1 VADSPAPDPSP
12 RKRDWRSARTAAAF
26 VVAYALPVVVAGT
39 HAFQL
44 VDMALWRMDAG
55 LDELLQMVAGIIGP
69 SYVAGLVGA
78 TIATA
83 LGFLVR
89 TIARARLRAGQADP
103 LEQLRALASA
113 HPRRVAALLPA
124 PAVAWAALVAA
135 HNLGQFDYHRSFS
148 VLPGLILPVIVALLA
163 HVALARRGF
172 RALLAPTLDEAE
184 AGAEQAHADGF
195 TFDAVAVTRET
206 RAAVGGLA
214 AISAM
219 MTAAMFV
226 LPVSRMRD
234 PAFVGALAAYVALTA
249 SVAFLF
255 RRASRISIGLDGIF
269 VRGSSRARFF
279 GFRDID
285 GAEVRGSD
293 LVLLRGQHVV
303 LRLQLH
309 GKDASRRDALLVR
322 LQAAIS
328 RAVAERDDPATSFV
342 SGASTADIT
351 RAAEGGADYRK
362 QAVSREQLWAVL
374 EGPAI
379 DTASRRAAAE
389 ALSRS
394 REPKE
399 RARLRIAAEQ
409 CAEPSVRIRMN
420 ELLADDPKDDI
431 VGDANANEDARR
443 LTSRTDRL
451 ASSRSR
457 RPRTP

>member
-1 VADSPAPDPSP
+1 MADSRAPDPTST
-12 RKRDWRSARTAAAF
+12 KRDWRSARTVASF
-26 VVAYALPVVVAGT
+26 VVAYALPVIVART

-44 VDMALWRMDAG
+44 VDMALWRMDEG

-69 SYVAGLVGA
+69 SYVMGLVAA
-78 TIATA
+78 TIAMA
-83 LGFLVR
+83 VGFLVR
-89 TIARARLRAGQADP
+89 TVARARLRAGQADP
-103 LEQLRALASA
+103 LEQLRALAAA
-113 HPRRVAALLPA
+113 HPLRAYALLAA
-124 PAVAWAALVAA
+124 PAAAWMALVIG
-135 HNLGQFDYHRSFS
+135 HNLRQFDYHRSFS
-148 VLPGLILPVIVALLA
+148 LLPGLILPAIVGLLA
-163 HVALARRGF
+163 HVALGRRGL
-172 RALLAPTLDEAE
+172 RALLAPTLDESE
-184 AGAEQAHADGF
+184 ASAEQAQADGF

-234 PAFVGALAAYVALTA
+234 PAFVGALAAYVALAA
-249 SVAFLF
+249 SAAFLF

-279 GFRDID
+279 GFRDVD

-322 LQAAIS
+322 LRAAIS
-328 RAVAERDDPATSFV
+328 RALAERDDPATSFV

-394 REPKE
+394 REPAE

-409 CAEPSVRIRMN
+409 CAEPSVRLRMH
-420 ELLADDPKDDI
+420 ELLA
-431 VGDANANEDARR
+431 GDAEDIDDDVVNEDAR
-443 LTSRTDRL
+443 LL
-451 ASSRSR
+451 R
-457 RPRTP
+457 RQWP

>member
-1 VADSPAPDPSP
+1 M
-12 RKRDWRSARTAAAF
+12 
-26 VVAYALPVVVAGT
+26 VAYALPVIIART

-44 VDMALWRMDAG
+44 VDMALWRMDEG

-69 SYVAGLVGA
+69 SYVTGLVAA
-78 TIATA
+78 TIAMA
-83 LGFLVR
+83 VGFLVR
-89 TIARARLRAGQADP
+89 TVARARLRAGQADP
-103 LEQLRALASA
+103 LEQLRALAAA
-113 HPRRVAALLPA
+113 HPLRAHALPAALA
-124 PAVAWAALVAA
+124 AAWMALVVGR
-135 HNLGQFDYHRSFS
+135 NLAQFNYHRSFS
-148 VLPGLILPVIVALLA
+148 PLVGLILPAIVALLA
-163 HVALARRGF
+163 HVALGRRGL
-172 RALLAPTLDEAE
+172 RALLAPTLDAAE
-184 AGAEQAHADGF
+184 AGAELAHADGF

-219 MTAAMFV
+219 MTAAMFA

-234 PAFVGALAAYVALTA
+234 PAFVGALAAYVALAA
-249 SVAFLF
+249 SAAFFF

-279 GFRDID
+279 GFRDVD
-285 GAEVRGSD
+285 GAEVRGGD
-293 LVLLRGQHVV
+293 LVLLRGQHVA

-322 LQAAIS
+322 LRAAIS
-328 RAVAERDDPATSFV
+328 RALAERDDPATSFV

-394 REPKE
+394 REPAE

-409 CAEPSVRIRMN
+409 CAEPSVRLRMH
-420 ELLADDPKDDI
+420 ELLA
-431 VGDANANEDARR
+431 GDAEDIDDDVVNEDAR
-443 LTSRTDRL
+443 LL
-451 ASSRSR
+451 R
-457 RPRTP
+457 RQWP

>member
-1 VADSPAPDPSP
+1 MADSRAPDPTST
-12 RKRDWRSARTAAAF
+12 KRDWRSARTVASF
-26 VVAYALPVVVAGT
+26 VVAYALPVIVART

-44 VDMALWRMDAG
+44 VDMALWRMDEG

-69 SYVAGLVGA
+69 SYVTGLVAA
-78 TIATA
+78 TIAMA
-83 LGFLVR
+83 VGFLVR
-89 TIARARLRAGQADP
+89 TVARARLRAGQADP
-103 LEQLRALASA
+103 LEQLRALAAA
-113 HPRRVAALLPA
+113 HPLRAHALPAALA
-124 PAVAWAALVAA
+124 AAWMALVVGR
-135 HNLGQFDYHRSFS
+135 NLAQFDYHRSFS
-148 VLPGLILPVIVALLA
+148 PLVGLILPAIVGLLA
-163 HVALARRGF
+163 HVALGRRGL
-172 RALLAPTLDEAE
+172 RALLAPTLDAAE
-184 AGAEQAHADGF
+184 AGAELAHADGF

-206 RAAVGGLA
+206 CAAVGGLA

-234 PAFVGALAAYVALTA
+234 PAFVGALAAYVALAA
-249 SVAFLF
+249 SAAFLF

-279 GFRDID
+279 GFRDVD
-285 GAEVRGSD
+285 GAEVRGGD

-322 LQAAIS
+322 LRAAIS
-328 RAVAERDDPATSFV
+328 RALAERDDPPTCFV

-362 QAVSREQLWAVL
+362 QSVSREQLWAVL

-394 REPKE
+394 REPAE

-409 CAEPSVRIRMN
+409 CAEPSVRLRMN
-420 ELLADDPKDDI
+420 ELLA
-431 VGDANANEDARR
+431 GDAEDIDDDVVNEDAR
-443 LTSRTDRL
+443 LL
-451 ASSRSR
+451 R
-457 RPRTP
+457 RQWP

>member
-1 VADSPAPDPSP
+1 VADSPATDPSA
-12 RKRDWRSARTAAAF
+12 RKRDWRTPRTVAAF
-26 VVAYALPVVVAGT
+26 VVAYALPVIVARA

-44 VDMALWRMDAG
+44 VDMALWRMGDH
-55 LDELLQMVAGIIGP
+55 LDELFEMAAGIVGP

-89 TIARARLRAGQADP
+89 TLARARLRAGQPDP
-103 LEQLRALASA
+103 LEQLRGLVSAHARRALAV
-113 HPRRVAALLPA
+113 VAA
-124 PAVAWAALVAA
+124 PAVAWMALVVA
-135 HNLGQFDYHRSFS
+135 HNLRHFDYHRSFS
-148 VLPGLILPVIVALLA
+148 VLPGLILPALVALFA
-163 HVALARRGF
+163 HVALARRGL
-172 RALLAPTLDEAE
+172 RALFAPTLDAAE
-184 AGAEQAHADGF
+184 AGAELAHAEGF

-214 AISAM
+214 AVSAL

-234 PAFVGALAAYVALTA
+234 PAFLGALAAYVALTA
-249 SVAFLF
+249 SAALLF

-293 LVLLRGQHVV
+293 LVLFRGLHVV

-322 LQAAIS
+322 LRAAIA

-351 RAAEGGADYRK
+351 RAAEGGGDYRK

-394 REPKE
+394 REPTE
-399 RARLRIAAEQ
+399 RARLRIAADQ
-409 CAEPSVRIRMN
+409 CAEPSVRLRMN
-420 ELLADDPKDDI
+420 ELLAGDAEDDI
-431 VGDANANEDARR
+431 DDDVDEDARR
-443 LTSRTDRL
+443 LTART
-451 ASSRSR
+451 
-457 RPRTP
+457 

>member
-1 VADSPAPDPSP
+1 MADPPSAIP
-12 RKRDWRSARTAAAF
+12 KKRDWRSARTAAAF
-26 VVAYALPVVVAGT
+26 VAAYALPAVLART

-55 LDELLQMVAGIIGP
+55 LDELLQMVTGIIAP
-69 SYVAGLVGA
+69 SYVAGLAGA
-78 TIATA
+78 TVATA

-89 TIARARLRAGQADP
+89 TIARARLRAGQPDP
-103 LEQLRALASA
+103 LDQLRALASA
-113 HPRRVAALLPA
+113 HPRRTTALLA
-124 PAVAWAALVAA
+124 SPAVAWIALVGR
-135 HNLGQFDYHRSFS
+135 HNLVHFDYHRSFS
-148 VLPGLILPVIVALLA
+148 ILPGLILPASVALLGLI
-163 HVALARRGF
+163 ALARRGL
-172 RALLAPTLDEAE
+172 RALLVPTLDQAE
-184 AGAEQAHADGF
+184 ANAEQAQADGF

-214 AISAM
+214 VISAA
-219 MTAAMFV
+219 MTAAMFA

-234 PAFVGALAAYVALTA
+234 PGFIAALAVYVALTA
-249 SVAFLF
+249 SSAFLF
-255 RRASRISIGLDGIF
+255 RRASRISIGVDGIF

-285 GAEVRGSD
+285 GAQVRGSD
-293 LVLLRGQHVV
+293 LVLLRGEHVV

-322 LQAAIS
+322 LQAAIA
-328 RAVAERDDPATSFV
+328 RAGAERDDPATSFV
-342 SGASTADIT
+342 NGASTADIT

-389 ALSRS
+389 ALARS
-394 REPKE
+394 REPAE

-409 CAEPSVRIRMN
+409 CAEPSVRIRMH
-420 ELLADDPKDDI
+420 ELLADDASETEDD
-431 VGDANANEDARR
+431 ASEDARL
-443 LTSRTDRL
+443 LTSRKAPL
-451 ASSRSR
+451 SASRWR